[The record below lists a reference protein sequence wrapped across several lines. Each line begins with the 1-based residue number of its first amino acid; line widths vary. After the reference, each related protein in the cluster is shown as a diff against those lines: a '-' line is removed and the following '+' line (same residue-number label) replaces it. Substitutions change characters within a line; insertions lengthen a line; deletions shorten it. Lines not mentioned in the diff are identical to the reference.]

1 MRGASDA
8 GGYVGQSENITVRR
22 NYVYE
27 SVNGIE
33 YAWCS
38 TDPQDLAGVISAA
51 FFSGEALNIFYGSS
65 DIGTDS
71 GLLLTEFPDGLT
83 KSEAICMVDNGPQ
96 DSFGRLNGSV
106 SLYPLSHYANK
117 YRFVYVPDGLAAEQ
131 P

>member
-8 GGYVGQSENITVRR
+8 GVYVGQSENITVRR

-51 FFSGEALNIFYGSS
+51 FFRDLKFNIFYGSS

-117 YRFVYVPDGLAAEQ
+117 YRFVYVPDGLAAAQ